1 LDQKSLFTTFEPTA
15 IFDPSFDPQGVRPM
29 ANIAYYRV
37 STKSQTIENQR
48 REIGK
53 TYSIDHEFFDE
64 AVSGTTKTLSRE
76 GFGAMVKFARSGDNL
91 IVADIDRLGRSAL
104 DVQITIE
111 DLQSKGVNIIVTR
124 LGIDLSTDVGSLVA
138 TILSKIAEMERT
150 KIMERANSGRER
162 AQSQGVKFGRPNAAS
177 PEEVKRLRSD
187 GLTISEV
194 AKSLNI
200 GTATVKRLQKK
211 A

>member
-1 LDQKSLFTTFEPTA
+1 
-15 IFDPSFDPQGVRPM
+15 M

-48 REIGK
+48 REIG
-53 TYSIDHEFFDE
+53 TAFSVDHEFFDE
-64 AVSGTTKTLSRE
+64 AVSGTTKTLSRD
-76 GFGAMVKFARSGDNL
+76 GFGAMMKFARSGDNL

-104 DVQITIE
+104 DVQTTIE
-111 DLQSKGVNIIVTR
+111 DLQAKGVNIIVTR
-124 LGIDLSTDVGSLVA
+124 LGIDLSTDIGSLVA

-162 AQSQGVKFGRPNAAS
+162 AKSEGIKFGRPNAAS

-187 GLTISEV
+187 GMTISQV
-194 AKSLNI
+194 AKSLKI

>member
-1 LDQKSLFTTFEPTA
+1 MS
-15 IFDPSFDPQGVRPM
+15 
-29 ANIAYYRV
+29 NIAYYRV
-37 STKSQTIENQR
+37 STKAQTIENQR
-48 REIGK
+48 REIGSA
-53 TYSIDHEFFDE
+53 YSIDHEFFDE

-104 DVQITIE
+104 DVQTTIE
-111 DLQSKGVNIIVTR
+111 NLQAKGVNIIVTR

-162 AQSQGVKFGRPNAAS
+162 AKAEGVKFGRPNAAK
-177 PEEVKRLRSD
+177 PEEVKKLRAQ
-187 GLTISEV
+187 GLSISEV
-194 AKSLNI
+194 ARKLGI
-200 GTATVKRLQKK
+200 GTATVKRHQK
-211 A
+211 